1 MLPEDYNYRPLP
13 IGTTIKKSKIE
24 GLGLYTLMDL
34 EKNQDL
40 GISHVVNKDFKNN
53 LIRTPLGGFI
63 NHSKTPNAAIVKKG
77 EYYHLVALI
86 DLPKNTELTCDYF
99 ESDCALQKENG

>member
-1 MLPEDYNYRPLP
+1 MLPQNYEYRPLP

-34 EKNQDL
+34 EKDQDL
-40 GISHVVNKDFKNN
+40 GISHVVDKRFENN

-63 NHSKTPNAAIVKKG
+63 NHSKNPNSIITKRG
-77 EYYHLVALI
+77 EYYHLIALI
-86 DLPKNTELTCDYF
+86 DINKNTELTCDYF
-99 ESDCALQKENG
+99 QSDCALQQENE